1 MLKRATDVRQSPLV
15 GGRGPAG
22 GKGSKKKD
30 TEAGGTGGQ
39 KKEATDVEQERNAFL
54 DRIAE
59 QFEKMHGEP
68 VGAQPAPAS
77 GKTTSKKRGRI
88 AEEVEDKLMLKH
100 AETETSCKP
109 QNSVQQQ
116 PPNLQNGILRD
127 YQLEG
132 VR

>member
-1 MLKRATDVRQSPLV
+1 MGFA
-15 GGRGPAG
+15 GPAG

-39 KKEATDVEQERNAFL
+39 KKEATDVASSSVLRNAFL
-54 DRIAE
+54 DKIAE

-77 GKTTSKKRGRI
+77 GKCTSKNRRRI

-100 AETETSCKP
+100 AESETSGKP